1 MLRDSDTTNYLL
13 FPFLMNNGQ
22 KILRWIAVLPSSIL
36 AGIAM
41 TFVLHFILYFT
52 LTKFVTPYPEF
63 PERALTPL
71 VIAATFIWTGCE
83 IAPNNKLK
91 VGIVLFAIW
100 MFLAGGF
107 IMLTLTGSKWFG
119 KSLYL
124 EANGIAPIMG
134 IVGAFIGLYL
144 VTKKDK
150 EKQLTSLSAKNDDN
164 VTVLE
169 QKSEAEPSSF
179 YSKYGGDIFSLIFIS
194 LFVLCIYSTTS
205 RNIVFTIL
213 LLFSLFLVI
222 FSIRQKLYTTTIM
235 KINLVK
241 DAVML
246 IVLIIGLLS
255 KQSGLYVSI
264 ICLVLYSIDFVK
276 NFIVTHIIR
285 KT

>member
-1 MLRDSDTTNYLL
+1 
-13 FPFLMNNGQ
+13 MNNGL
-22 KILRWIAVLPSSIL
+22 KILRWIAILPGSIL
-36 AGIAM
+36 AVVAM

-63 PERALTPL
+63 PERALTPF
-71 VIAATFIWTGCE
+71 VIAATFIWAGCE
-83 IAPNNKLK
+83 IAPNSKLK
-91 VGIVLFAIW
+91 VGIILFAIW
-100 MFLAGGF
+100 MFLSGGF
-107 IMLTLTGSKWFG
+107 IMLTLTGGNWFG

-134 IVGAFIGLYL
+134 IVGAFVGLYL

-150 EKQLTSLSAKNDDN
+150 ENQLISSSGNNDEN
-164 VTVLE
+164 VIVSE
-169 QKSEAEPSSF
+169 QKSEAETSSF
-179 YSKYGGDIFSLIFIS
+179 YSKYGDDIFSLIFIA

-222 FSIRQKLYTTTIM
+222 YSIKQKLNTTTTM
-235 KINLVK
+235 KINLAK
-241 DAVML
+241 DIVMMIAL
-246 IVLIIGLLS
+246 IVGLLS
-255 KQSGLYVSI
+255 KESGLYVSI
-264 ICLVLYSIDFVK
+264 ICLVLYSIDFIR